1 MNNPNNLNIHHNAS
15 TNTEIMNSIES
26 LKNNLFNDKRYSFPV
41 ENKISKSMTRA
52 DNTSQKTI
60 NAI

>member
-1 MNNPNNLNIHHNAS
+1 
-15 TNTEIMNSIES
+15 MNSIES